1 MKYKLLYMLDI
12 VMICKYLTLCLYTID
27 RDAFLLW
34 LKARDAN
41 FIIIEEVLFF
51 SWNTCFYEQQQRTQ
65 KEQQSLG
72 LKCTH

>member
-1 MKYKLLYMLDI
+1 MKYKLLYMLDVVI
-12 VMICKYLTLCLYTID
+12 SCKYLTQYLYTID
-27 RDAFLLW
+27 SDAFLLW

-41 FIIIEEVLFF
+41 FIEEVLFF
-51 SWNTCFYEQQQRTQ
+51 SWNTCFYEQQQHTQ